1 MVTTTAAN
9 LTLVEKQTAWALG
22 WIINGIAGLPVN
34 SSDSSDSSPNDS
46 RIFPNPAQELEDLLG
61 RRIDFY
67 LGEDSKLT
75 EVIGKWNRVW
85 GPFVYLAQPPFNKY
99 ATNAI
104 YVAQQCNKYVIG
116 VAGTNPMSLQNWL
129 IEDLYVAVLADW
141 EEYTEDE
148 PQFRPKISMGTK
160 IGLDNLLRQHPGSS
174 ATIIDFLTNLLKAAD
189 ENIEILLTGASLG
202 GALSPVL
209 ALALHEKKS
218 IWDPNNRARLK
229 VVTFAG
235 PTPGNYYFA
244 ERYRL
249 KLGNTTTRI
258 WNSLDI
264 VPHAWKPE
272 LLSKIPSL
280 YEPQIPSNPLIEKFV
295 NIGKLLSVG
304 RYYTHLERLTPPLKG
319 TLRPIEQTPET
330 SSNQVELNVQLTEAL
345 KSGLAK
351 ENVSVSDQDINGLRQ
366 FLAQVKQQH
375 IDAYFDLLNF
385 PSEVTELIIN
395 DKQLPP
401 ELRLQEVVPEAT
413 EGVIGKLLEYSA
425 SPDVDE

>member
-1 MVTTTAAN
+1 MVTTTAPN
-9 LTLVEKQTAWALG
+9 LALVEKQTAWALG
-22 WIINGIAGLPVN
+22 WIINLIAGELVPPFDDEPGI
-34 SSDSSDSSPNDS
+34 S
-46 RIFPNPAQELEDLLG
+46 PNPAQELEDLLA

-85 GPFVYLAQPPFNKY
+85 GPFVYLARPPFNKY

-104 YVAQQCNKYVIG
+104 YVAQQGNKYVIG
-116 VAGTNPMSLQNWL
+116 VAGTNPKSLQNWL

-141 EEYTEDE
+141 ADYAEND
-148 PQFRPKISMGTK
+148 PQFQPKISMGTK
-160 IGLDNLLRQHPGSS
+160 IGLDNLLRPHPGSS
-174 ATIIDFLTNLLKAAD
+174 TTIIDFLTDLLKEAD

-218 IWDPNNRARLK
+218 TWDPNNRARLK

-264 VPHAWKPE
+264 VPHAWNPE
-272 LLSKIPSL
+272 LLSQIPSL

-295 NIGKLLSVG
+295 NIGKLLSIG
-304 RYYTHLERLTPPLKG
+304 RYYTHLERLTPPLEG

-330 SSNQVELNVQLTEAL
+330 SSKQVELDVQLSAL
-345 KSGLAK
+345 KSALAK
-351 ENVSVSDQDINGLRQ
+351 ENVSVSDIDINGLLQ
-366 FLAQVKQQH
+366 FLAQAKQQH

-385 PSEVTELIIN
+385 PSEVTKFLLNTE
-395 DKQLPP
+395 QLPP
-401 ELRLQEVVPEAT
+401 DLRLQKEDQQEAI
-413 EGVIGKLLEYSA
+413 ESVISKLLEYSGN
-425 SPDVDE
+425 PDVDE

>member
-1 MVTTTAAN
+1 MRW
-9 LTLVEKQTAWALG
+9 LVPPSGDEPG
-22 WIINGIAGLPVN
+22 
-34 SSDSSDSSPNDS
+34 
-46 RIFPNPAQELEDLLG
+46 IFPNPAQELEDLLA

-67 LGEDSKLT
+67 LGENSKLT

-85 GPFVYLAQPPFNKY
+85 GPFVYLARPPFNKY

-104 YVAQQCNKYVIG
+104 YVAQQGNKYVIG
-116 VAGTNPMSLQNWL
+116 VAGTNPKSLQNWL
-129 IEDLYVAVLADW
+129 VEDLYVAVLADW
-141 EEYTEDE
+141 ADYAEND
-148 PQFRPKISMGTK
+148 PQFQPKISMGTK
-160 IGLDNLLRQHPGSS
+160 IGLDNLLRPHPGSS
-174 ATIIDFLTNLLKAAD
+174 TTIIDFLTDLLKEAD

-218 IWDPNNRARLK
+218 TWDPNNRATLK
-229 VVTFAG
+229 VVTFAD
-235 PTPGNYYFA
+235 PTPDNYYFA

-272 LLSKIPSL
+272 LLSQIPSL

-304 RYYTHLERLTPPLKG
+304 RYYTHLERLTPPLEG

-330 SSNQVELNVQLTEAL
+330 SSKQVELDVQLSAL
-345 KSGLAK
+345 KSALAK
-351 ENVSVSDQDINGLRQ
+351 ENVSVSDIDINGLLQ
-366 FLAQVKQQH
+366 FLAQAKQQH

-385 PSEVTELIIN
+385 PSEVTKFIVNTE
-395 DKQLPP
+395 QLPP
-401 ELRLQEVVPEAT
+401 DLRLQEEDQQEAI
-413 EGVIGKLLEYSA
+413 ESVISKLLEYSA
-425 SPDVDE
+425 NPDVDE

>member
-1 MVTTTAAN
+1 MVTTTAPN
-9 LTLVEKQTAWALG
+9 LALVEKQTAWALG
-22 WIINGIAGLPVN
+22 WIINLIAGELVPP
-34 SSDSSDSSPNDS
+34 SGDEPG
-46 RIFPNPAQELEDLLG
+46 IFPNPAQELEDLLA

-67 LGEDSKLT
+67 LGENSKLT

-85 GPFVYLAQPPFNKY
+85 GPFVYLARPPFNKY

-104 YVAQQCNKYVIG
+104 YVAQQGNKYVIG
-116 VAGTNPMSLQNWL
+116 VAGTNPKSLQNWL

-141 EEYTEDE
+141 ADYAEND
-148 PQFRPKISMGTK
+148 PQFQPKISMGTK
-160 IGLDNLLRQHPGSS
+160 IGLDNLLRPHPGSS
-174 ATIIDFLTNLLKAAD
+174 TTIIDFLTDLLKEAD

-218 IWDPNNRARLK
+218 TWDPNNRATLK

-272 LLSKIPSL
+272 LLSQIPSL

-330 SSNQVELNVQLTEAL
+330 SSKQVELDVQLSAL
-345 KSGLAK
+345 KSALAK
-351 ENVSVSDQDINGLRQ
+351 ENVSVSDIDINGLLQ
-366 FLAQVKQQH
+366 FLAQAKQQH

-385 PSEVTELIIN
+385 PSEVTKFIVNTE
-395 DKQLPP
+395 QLPP
-401 ELRLQEVVPEAT
+401 DLRLQEEDQQEAI
-413 EGVIGKLLEYSA
+413 ESVISKLLEYSA
-425 SPDVDE
+425 NPDVDE

>member
-1 MVTTTAAN
+1 MVTTTAPN
-9 LTLVEKQTAWALG
+9 LALVEKQTAWALG
-22 WIINGIAGLPVN
+22 WIINLIAGELVPPFDDEPGI
-34 SSDSSDSSPNDS
+34 S
-46 RIFPNPAQELEDLLG
+46 PNPAQELEDLLA

-85 GPFVYLAQPPFNKY
+85 GPFVYLARTPFNKY

-104 YVAQQCNKYVIG
+104 YVAQQGNKYVIG
-116 VAGTNPMSLQNWL
+116 VAGTNPKSLQNWL

-141 EEYTEDE
+141 ADYAENE

-160 IGLDNLLRQHPGSS
+160 IGLDNLLRPHPGSS
-174 ATIIDFLTNLLKAAD
+174 TTIVDFLTDLLKEAD

-218 IWDPNNRARLK
+218 TWDPNNRARLK

-264 VPHAWKPE
+264 VPHAWNPE
-272 LLSKIPSL
+272 LLSQIPSL

-295 NIGKLLSVG
+295 NIGKLLSIG
-304 RYYTHLERLTPPLKG
+304 RYYTHLERLTPPLEG

-330 SSNQVELNVQLTEAL
+330 SSKQVELDVQLSAL
-345 KSGLAK
+345 KSALAK
-351 ENVSVSDQDINGLRQ
+351 ENVSVSDIDINGLLQ
-366 FLAQVKQQH
+366 FLAQAKQQH

-385 PSEVTELIIN
+385 PSEVTKFLLNTE
-395 DKQLPP
+395 QLPP
-401 ELRLQEVVPEAT
+401 DLRLQKEDQQEAI
-413 EGVIGKLLEYSA
+413 ESVISKLLEYSGN
-425 SPDVDE
+425 PDVDE

>member
-1 MVTTTAAN
+1 MVTTTAPN
-9 LTLVEKQTAWALG
+9 LALVEKQTAWALG
-22 WIINGIAGLPVN
+22 WIINGIAGQLVPP
-34 SSDSSDSSPNDS
+34 SDDEPG
-46 RIFPNPAQELEDLLG
+46 IFPNPAQELEGLLA

-67 LGEDSKLT
+67 LEESSKLT

-85 GPFVYLAQPPFNKY
+85 GPFVYLARPPFNKY

-104 YVAQQCNKYVIG
+104 YVAQQGNKYVIG
-116 VAGTNPMSLQNWL
+116 VAGTNPKSLQNWL

-141 EEYTEDE
+141 ADYAENE

-160 IGLDNLLRQHPGSS
+160 IGLDNLLRPHPGSS
-174 ATIIDFLTNLLKAAD
+174 TTIIDFLTDLLKEAD

-209 ALALHEKKS
+209 ALALHERKS
-218 IWDPNNRARLK
+218 TWDANNRARLK

-272 LLSKIPSL
+272 LLSQIPSL

-295 NIGKLLSVG
+295 NIGKLLSAG
-304 RYYTHLERLTPPLKG
+304 RYYTHLERLTPPLEG
-319 TLRPIEQTPET
+319 RLRPIEQTPKT
-330 SSNQVELNVQLTEAL
+330 SSKQVELDVQLSEAL
-345 KSGLAK
+345 KSALGT
-351 ENVSVSDQDINGLRQ
+351 ENVSVSDQDINGLLQ
-366 FLAQVKQQH
+366 FLAQAKQQH

-385 PSEVTELIIN
+385 PSELTTFLINTE
-395 DKQLPP
+395 QLPP
-401 ELRLQEVVPEAT
+401 DLRLQEEDQEAIESVVS
-413 EGVIGKLLEYSA
+413 KLLEYSA
-425 SPDVDE
+425 NPNVDE

>member
-1 MVTTTAAN
+1 MVTTTASN
-9 LTLVEKQTAWALG
+9 LALVEKQTAWALG
-22 WIINGIAGLPVN
+22 WIINGIASELVPP
-34 SSDSSDSSPNDS
+34 SDGEPG
-46 RIFPNPAQELEDLLG
+46 IFPNPAQDLEDLLA

-67 LGEDSKLT
+67 LEESSKLS
-75 EVIGKWNRVW
+75 ELIGKWKRVW

-104 YVAQQCNKYVIG
+104 YVAQQGNKYVIG
-116 VAGTNPMSLQNWL
+116 VAGTNPKSLQNWL

-141 EEYTEDE
+141 ADYAEDE

-160 IGLDNLLRQHPGSS
+160 IGLDNLLRPHPGSS
-174 ATIIDFLTNLLKAAD
+174 TTIIDFLTDLLKEMG

-218 IWDPNNRARLK
+218 TWDPNNRANLK

-272 LLSKIPSL
+272 LLNQIPSL
-280 YEPQIPSNPLIEKFV
+280 YEPQIPSNPLIERFV
-295 NIGKLLSVG
+295 KIGNLLSVG
-304 RYYTHLERLTPPLKG
+304 RYYTHLERQTPPLQG

-330 SSNQVELNVQLTEAL
+330 SSNQVELNVQSSEAL
-345 KSGLAK
+345 KSALAK
-351 ENVSVSDQDINGLRQ
+351 ENVSVSDQDINGLLQ
-366 FLAQVKQQH
+366 FLAQAKQQH
-375 IDAYFDLLNF
+375 IDAYFDLLDF
-385 PSEVTELIIN
+385 PSQVTELIIN
-395 DKQLPP
+395 GEQLPP
-401 ELRLQEVVPEAT
+401 DLRLQEAVPEAI
-413 EGVIGKLLEYSA
+413 EGVISKLLEYSA
-425 SPDVDE
+425 NSDVD

>member
-1 MVTTTAAN
+1 M
-9 LTLVEKQTAWALG
+9 
-22 WIINGIAGLPVN
+22 
-34 SSDSSDSSPNDS
+34 
-46 RIFPNPAQELEDLLG
+46 EDLLA

-67 LGEDSKLT
+67 LGENSKLT

-85 GPFVYLAQPPFNKY
+85 GPFVYLARPPFNKY

-104 YVAQQCNKYVIG
+104 YVAQQGNKYVIG
-116 VAGTNPMSLQNWL
+116 VAGTNPKSLQNWL
-129 IEDLYVAVLADW
+129 VEDLYVAVLADW
-141 EEYTEDE
+141 ADYAEND
-148 PQFRPKISMGTK
+148 PQFQPKISMGTK
-160 IGLDNLLRQHPGSS
+160 IGLDNLLRPHPGSS
-174 ATIIDFLTNLLKAAD
+174 TTIIDFLTDLLKEAD

-218 IWDPNNRARLK
+218 TWDPNNRATLK
-229 VVTFAG
+229 VVTFAD
-235 PTPGNYYFA
+235 PTPDNYYFA

-272 LLSKIPSL
+272 LLSQIPSL

-304 RYYTHLERLTPPLKG
+304 RYYTHLERLTPPLEG

-330 SSNQVELNVQLTEAL
+330 SSKQVELDVQLSAL
-345 KSGLAK
+345 KSALAK
-351 ENVSVSDQDINGLRQ
+351 ENVSVSDIDINGLLQ
-366 FLAQVKQQH
+366 FLAQAKQQH

-385 PSEVTELIIN
+385 PSEVTKFIVNTE
-395 DKQLPP
+395 QLPP
-401 ELRLQEVVPEAT
+401 DLRLQEEDQQEAI
-413 EGVIGKLLEYSA
+413 ESVISKLLEYSA
-425 SPDVDE
+425 NPDVDE